1 MWRQLAGV
9 VGTNVLGK
17 AAALVAFTLVIRSLP
32 QADYARY
39 TLAYTAYGLV
49 SGFVFIAINFALVRA
64 AGRARAA
71 APDARPWAVYA
82 SYGALQLIAF
92 ALCVGVVVLLGA
104 PLATWAYGSPT
115 HAPELQLG
123 VLAASGIVVSNY
135 VLYLLQADERFDAY
149 NRQNAAR
156 HLLLL
161 PLLGALWLLE
171 ALEWRAV
178 MAAFALSNL
187 LPAFAYLIHPNN
199 RRLLTLRD
207 RDPALMR
214 GALHGLGWMVAY
226 FTCTSAV
233 DYVGS
238 ALLARAA
245 QAQLSAEAAAVALAE
260 YGAAVRYFH
269 VEILLLFS
277 INAVLLPRFARAEGG
292 AADARAFL
300 RRWWAVLV
308 PGYALVALGLWLGEP
323 IWVLANGEAY
333 RSAYPYFAWMTLGA
347 WAYLLFIPSLNALVR
362 HGRYRVLS
370 ACSALVLGLNV
381 ALGLT
386 VAAPYGAAG
395 QAVLTAVCVPLIP
408 ALMTAVVW
416 FTRERMDNA
425 ATAAAPEAQS
435 ELA

>member
-39 TLAYTAYGLV
+39 TLAYSAYGLL
-49 SGFVFIAINFALVRA
+49 SGFAFIALNFAMVRA
-64 AGRARAA
+64 AARARVA

-82 SYGALQLIAF
+82 SYGVLQLLTF
-92 ALCVGVVVLLGA
+92 AACVGLALLLGG
-104 PLATWAYGSPT
+104 PLAAWAYGSPA

-123 VLAASGIVVSNY
+123 VLAAGGIVVSNY
-135 VLYLLQADERFDAY
+135 VLYILQADERFDAY

-161 PLLGALWLLE
+161 PLLGALWLLDTL
-171 ALEWRAV
+171 AWRAV

-187 LPAFAYLIHPNN
+187 LPAFAYLIRPDN

-214 GALHGLGWMVAY
+214 AALHGLGWMVAY

-238 ALLARAA
+238 ALLARTA

-277 INAVLLPRFARAEGG
+277 INAVLLPRFARAEGL

-308 PGYALVALGLWLGEP
+308 PGYTLVALGLWLGEP
-323 IWVLANGEAY
+323 LWVLANGEVY

-362 HGRYRVLS
+362 HGRYVALT
-370 ACSALVLGLNV
+370 ACSALALGLNI
-381 ALGLT
+381 ALGLS

-416 FTRERMDNA
+416 FTRERMDDA
-425 ATAAAPEAQS
+425 GSTPEAQA